1 MIKWIKSLIL
11 LAFLF
16 GGFSSA
22 IAATPVKPPVATA
35 LTTPGRL
42 AVNILQTPTPLL
54 AGHKYFLVY
63 ELYLTN
69 FEKTPITLT
78 NLEIKGPDKT
88 DVPINFAENELT
100 TMTHVAGGSGADP
113 KPLTLQPGMTKLV
126 YMWLPYDSFQ
136 KLPDSVLHKLSYVS
150 PDKQTYAVTLE
161 PMAIHKNEPVLISSP
176 LAGDRWLAANGP
188 SNTSV
193 HRRAG
198 LPVNGHVYFAQR
210 YAIDFIKIGD
220 NDLSYS
226 GDKSKNKSFYCYGL
240 DALAVSDG
248 TVVAVM
254 DKIPENIP
262 NSGKLAIAPITVENV
277 GGNYVVIDIGNG
289 KYAYYAHLIPGSLKV
304 KVGDQVT
311 RGQSIARVGNSGN
324 SSEPHLH
331 FHVVDKP
338 TPVTANGVP
347 FGFEEFKIYKS
358 EVVPD
363 KNESY
368 KLNIAATP
376 PEHVTAQSVLENTVM
391 QLSSK

>member
-1 MIKWIKSLIL
+1 MIKWIKSIIL
-11 LAFLF
+11 LVFLL
-16 GGFSSA
+16 GGLSSVS
-22 IAATPVKPPVATA
+22 AATPVKTSAP
-35 LTTPGRL
+35 TPGRL

-78 NLEIKGPDKT
+78 SLQINGPDKT
-88 DVPINFAENELT
+88 DVPINFAESELT
-100 TMTHVAGGSGADP
+100 TMTHVAGGTGADP
-113 KPLTLQPGMTKLV
+113 KPLTLQPGITKLV
-126 YMWLPYDSFQ
+126 YVWLPYDSFQ
-136 KLPDSVLHKLSYVS
+136 KLPDSIIQKLSYVS
-150 PDKQTYAVTLE
+150 PDKQTYAVTLD
-161 PMAIHKNEPVLISSP
+161 PMTVHKNEPVLISPP

-198 LPVNGHVYFAQR
+198 LPVNGYIYFAQR

-226 GDKSKNKSFYCYGL
+226 GDKSKNQSFYCYGL

-254 DKIPENIP
+254 DNIPENIP
-262 NSGKLAIAPITVENV
+262 NSGKLAIAPVTVENV

-304 KVGDQVT
+304 KAGDQVT
-311 RGQSIARVGNSGN
+311 RGQPIARVGNSGN

-338 TPVTANGVP
+338 APVVAEGVP
-347 FGFEEFKIYKS
+347 FAFEEFKIYQS
-358 EVVPD
+358 EVIPD

-368 KLNIAATP
+368 KLNISATP

-391 QLSSK
+391 QLSFK